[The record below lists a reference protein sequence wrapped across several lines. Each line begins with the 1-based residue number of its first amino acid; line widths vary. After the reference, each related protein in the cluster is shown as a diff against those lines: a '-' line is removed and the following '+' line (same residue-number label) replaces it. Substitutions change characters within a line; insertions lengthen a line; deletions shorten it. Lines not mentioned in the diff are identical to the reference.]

1 MDKSDYSEVKELITT
16 NSNCPTNNSHFDGDS
31 VVFYGA
37 AKDDSFQKGAG
48 HLRSF
53 RKVGADNASRHE
65 LKGNQAGTAP
75 LVLVHSNLPPCAK
88 P

>member
-37 AKDDSFQKGAG
+37 AKDDSFQKVSLSSSYNVVTFGI
-48 HLRSF
+48 L
-53 RKVGADNASRHE
+53 KNAPVQTLFFSLKFID
-65 LKGNQAGTAP
+65 LKGTE
-75 LVLVHSNLPPCAK
+75 
-88 P
+88 